1 MIRPVTTI
9 IKSVKAVL
17 PVSLAIAIENK
28 TTQAIAKVSAVV
40 PIHMQVKAA
49 HGVQKFKN
57 RILKQV
63 QFPEFIETPIP
74 DVSTLAL
81 AEIDLSNPFLFRQQR
96 WQSYFKRLR
105 DEDPVHYQANSPFGA
120 FWSIMRYEDIVF
132 VDKNHQLFSSEPI
145 ILLGRQP
152 DGLKAEMFIAMDP
165 PKHDIQRQAVQGAV
179 APKNLKEM
187 QALIRT
193 RTQEVLDDLP
203 TGVAFD
209 WVEQVS
215 IELTARMLATLLD
228 FPYAQRRQLVYW
240 SDLAAGSPET
250 TGGAMDMDETF
261 VAVADMAKQFAAL
274 WHDKAARTAAGE
286 AMGFDLISLLQ
297 SNDSTKD
304 LVKRPMEFIGNLA
317 LLIVGG
323 NDTTRNSMTG
333 GVLALHDFPAQ
344 FVKLKNNP
352 DLIPNMV
359 SEIIRWQTPLAY
371 MRRVATQDVELNGKI
386 IKKGDKVVMWYASGN
401 RDERAIDQPDE
412 FIIDRKNARNHLSFG
427 FGIHRCMGNR
437 LAEMQL
443 QILWEELL
451 QRFEHIEVVS
461 QPEIVQSNFVRGYSK
476 MMVKLTAKT

>member
-1 MIRPVTTI
+1 MIMPLTTLA
-9 IKSVKAVL
+9 KSVKAVL
-17 PVSLAIAIENK
+17 PASLAIAIENK

-105 DEDPVHYQANSPFGA
+105 DENPVHYQANSPFGA
-120 FWSIMRYEDIVF
+120 FWSIMRHEDIVF

-401 RDERAIDQPDE
+401 RDEQAIDQPDE

>member
-57 RILKQV
+57 RILKQA

-120 FWSIMRYEDIVF
+120 FWSVMRYEDIVF

>member
-17 PVSLAIAIENK
+17 PASLAIAIENK

-120 FWSIMRYEDIVF
+120 FWSIMRHEDIVF